1 MENKKFMKI
10 SYGLTVCNEHEEIK
24 NLIEY
29 LTARIDGND
38 EIIVVYDQNRIT
50 PEVTTVLE
58 GYKDK
63 ILSYPF
69 NFQQNFLEN
78 KNFMNSKCTGDYI
91 FQIDADEIPEESLIA
106 NLKTILEDNP
116 VDLLTTPRKNLV
128 PGLTQEHIQKWRWNV
143 NEKGWVNWPD
153 TQKRIYKN
161 DPNIRWTGH
170 QIHGMV
176 TGYKTF
182 ADLPLEEEWSIIHNK
197 TIDRQE
203 KQNERYTKIEL
214 KQL

>member
-1 MENKKFMKI
+1 MKI
-10 SYGLTVCNEHEEIK
+10 SYGLTVCNEHEELK

-29 LTARIDGND
+29 LTARIDNND
-38 EIIVVYDQNRIT
+38 EIVVVYDQNRVT
-50 PEVTTVLE
+50 PEVISILE
-58 GYKDK
+58 SNKDK
-63 ILSYPF
+63 ATSYPF

-78 KNFMNSKCTGDYI
+78 KNYMNSKCTGDYI
-91 FQIDADEIPEESLIA
+91 FQIDADEIPEEFLVE
-106 NLKTILEDNP
+106 NLKTVLENNP

-161 DPNIRWTGH
+161 DPNIKWTGH
-170 QIHGMV
+170 QVHGMV

-197 TIDRQE
+197 TIERQE
-203 KQNERYTKIEL
+203 KQNDRYTKIETGQI
-214 KQL
+214 K